1 MTYLLPSFRLWLVT
15 LLVCSV
21 GYALFVFGFAQIFAP
36 YQANGS
42 LVERGGRV
50 IGSALVAQEF
60 TSPHY
65 FWPRPSAVDYDAM
78 GAGGSNLSPTSEAL
92 TARAAETIAKYGATV
107 ENPIPADLV
116 AASGGGLDP
125 HISLAG
131 AQYQIDRV
139 ATARGLKIDDVRKL
153 VKEAAFAPGA
163 VLAPEP
169 IVNVLQLNLA
179 LDALSSK
186 HRTT

>member
-1 MTYLLPSFRLWLVT
+1 MTYFLPSIRLWLVT

-36 YQANGS
+36 RQANGS
-42 LVERGGRV
+42 LVERDGRV
-50 IGSALVAQEF
+50 IGSALIAQEF
-60 TSPHY
+60 TSPRY

-78 GAGGSNLSPTSEAL
+78 GAGGSNLSPTSDAL
-92 TARAAETIAKYGATV
+92 AARAAQTIAKYDATE

-131 AQYQIDRV
+131 ALYQLDRV
-139 ATARGLKIDDVRKL
+139 AAARKL
-153 VKEAAFAPGA
+153 KTDEVRTLVEEAAFAPGA
-163 VLAPEP
+163 VFAPEP

-179 LDALSSK
+179 LDAFEQ
-186 HRTT
+186 